1 MALALTLIL
10 SLFPYVR
17 VDSFLQDVYNYFR
30 RRGVEQPGSSF
41 GS

>member
-1 MALALTLIL
+1 MEVGRRDIL
-10 SLFPYVR
+10 PRKYVR
-17 VDSFLQDVYNYFR
+17 VDNQFIYNYNEVT